1 MATYYVDSNA
11 TGLNDGSSWTDAWT
25 SLGSSLSVA
34 GGDKV
39 LVANNHSETLAGNTV
54 YSWTNATLSN
64 PIQVISTN
72 PSNGSYT
79 PATTIQIDGAA
90 SYYDLTIS
98 ANVIFHGI
106 YLKANDL
113 LLSCTSGNPLAF
125 IDCKFDWALSG
136 EFSIGS
142 TTEAGFVKFTG
153 CQFDYSGSAGN
164 MVAYLARAA
173 DAVFDSCSWTKGV
186 PNYIFSYAGFGR
198 AYSTNLSFMN
208 CDLSDFDTVFSGSA
222 NLSSSVVKLIKC
234 KLKTGQTVFPATIAY
249 NNYGYIFES
258 SDSASLSS
266 RCEGLH
272 SVESSAG
279 QVTYSSTE
287 YRANGANDGDA
298 QYSWKMASSSTSSYI
313 DSLSAVEIAKN
324 VEIGSQTITVYIA
337 GGASL
342 NDDDFWVE
350 VESPS
355 EEVSPT
361 AQGKFRTTKPDPL
374 ATPTALTS
382 DTSSWTGTGV
392 GTKQKVEVA
401 ISPTIA
407 GTVTVRCYLAKP
419 STTVYV
425 DPKISTTGNQR
436 VFNGVLVDG
445 EAAPSGGGGAAV
457 HPLYAN

>member
-34 GGDKV
+34 AGDNV
-39 LVANNHSETLAGNTV
+39 LVSSNHSETLAGNTA

-72 PSNGSYT
+72 PSNGYYT
-79 PATTIQIDGAA
+79 PATTIQIDGTA
-90 SYYDLTIS
+90 SFYDVTIS

-113 LLSCTSGNPLAF
+113 LLSCTSGKPLAF

-136 EFSIGS
+136 EFVIGG
-142 TTEAGFVKFTG
+142 TNDAGFVKFTG
-153 CQFDYSGSAGN
+153 CQFDYSGATS
-164 MVAYLARAA
+164 MLSVFSRAT

-186 PNYIFSYAGFGR
+186 PNYIFNYAGSGR
-198 AYSTNLSFMN
+198 GYSTNLSFMN

-298 QYSWKMASSSTSSYI
+298 QYSWKMASSSTSSSL
-313 DSLSAVEIAKN
+313 DSLSAVEISKS
-324 VEIGSQTITVYIA
+324 VDLGSQTITVHIA

-342 NDDDFWVE
+342 NDDDFWIE

-355 EEVSPT
+355 ELASPT
-361 AQGKFRTTKPDPL
+361 AQGKFRRTKPDLL

-392 GTKQKVEVA
+392 GTAQKVEVA

-425 DPKISTTGNQR
+425 DPKISTDGYQR

-445 EAAPSGGGGAAV
+445 DAVGGGGGAGTY
-457 HPLYAN
+457 HPLYLN